1 MWYHSVP
8 NSCFFII
15 LLQYTGNKFSQS
27 GLQGN
32 KYNTYTEIFK
42 PCNPQL
48 HSLSSNP
55 PKY

>member
-42 PCNPQL
+42 PYNPQL